1 MRPVKKVVGPKQDN
15 YFRGIIFCK
24 KCGSKMVMQM
34 TGKHPAYVCGKK
46 DSYGKEACVM
56 PYIHKDYVYET
67 VHRVLGEQ
75 MQLLLDADKVL
86 RQINSSEKMDSYLQS
101 VKKSICDTEKRI
113 DRLMK
118 MKTSAYQDLAEG
130 LLNESEYRTINAEYD
145 ESIREFEQETATLRE
160 KLIGSE
166 TTPFDEYSGREEMI
180 RLKNSKKLSQELVDA
195 LVDKIIL
202 YEDQSVEVVLKF
214 DDVLKGTICQQEMK
228 EALING

>member
-1 MRPVKKVVGPKQDN
+1 LYKHQGFTKCKKSEWLVFEGHHEPIISSEDFEIVQKMRPVKKVVGPKQDN

-67 VHRVLGEQ
+67 VHRVLAEQ

-101 VKKSICDTEKRI
+101 P
-113 DRLMK
+113 
-118 MKTSAYQDLAEG
+118 
-130 LLNESEYRTINAEYD
+130 
-145 ESIREFEQETATLRE
+145 
-160 KLIGSE
+160 
-166 TTPFDEYSGREEMI
+166 PFRGR
-180 RLKNSKKLSQELVDA
+180 
-195 LVDKIIL
+195 
-202 YEDQSVEVVLKF
+202 
-214 DDVLKGTICQQEMK
+214 
-228 EALING
+228 